1 MMTILKLTAILI
13 LGLVLV
19 FLLKKLTQC
28 LINLVVLYKKENYL
42 DISKQRD
49 GIVYNTTTKKLE
61 ADQSIILPF
70 E

>member
-28 LINLVVLYKKENYL
+28 LINLVVLYKKENSL

-49 GIVYNTTTKKLE
+49 GIVYNTTTKQLE

>member
-1 MMTILKLTAILI
+1 MIFKLIAVFI

-28 LINLVVLYKKENYL
+28 LINLSVLYKKDNAL

-49 GIVYNTTTKKLE
+49 GIVYNTKSKKLE

>member
-28 LINLVVLYKKENYL
+28 LINLVVLYKKENSL

-49 GIVYNTTTKKLE
+49 GIVYNKTRSRPVDHT
-61 ADQSIILPF
+61 PV
-70 E
+70 